1 MNPDPLSLIVA
12 MAGLGGLGWA
22 VAFWAVWFAVRQLRQ
37 RTIAEFKATTAMQEL
52 VAERTARLRQLQ
64 AEDQGKPSR

>member
-22 VAFWAVWFAVRQLRQ
+22 VAFWAVWFAVRQLRE
-37 RTIAEFKATTAMQEL
+37 RTIAEFKATTLMQEL
-52 VAERTARLRQLQ
+52 IAERTARLGQLK
-64 AEDQGKPSR
+64 AEDNGKPSR

>member
-12 MAGLGGLGWA
+12 MALFGGLGWA
-22 VAFWAVWFAVRQLRQ
+22 RAFWATWFSVRQLRE
-37 RTIAEFKATTAMQEL
+37 RTVAEFKATALMEEL
-52 VAERTARLRQLQ
+52 LAERAARLRQLQ